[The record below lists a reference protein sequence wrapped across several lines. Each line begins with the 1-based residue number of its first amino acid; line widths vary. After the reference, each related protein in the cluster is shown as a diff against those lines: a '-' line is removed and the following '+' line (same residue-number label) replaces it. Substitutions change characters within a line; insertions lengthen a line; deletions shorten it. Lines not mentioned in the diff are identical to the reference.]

1 MDQTILGSASHAIK
15 SFHLEH
21 QQIKTMVM
29 VNSSPTTVQY
39 SYDAKNINSTFLAL
53 KSFANFLLFHQ
64 FNNFS
69 PEQKNEPKNV
79 ANCNYHDIDQF
90 QNFLKNVSDYPYVEH
105 LLKPLIRFLL

>member
-1 MDQTILGSASHAIK
+1 
-15 SFHLEH
+15 
-21 QQIKTMVM
+21 M

-39 SYDAKNINSTFLAL
+39 SFDAKNINSTFLAL
-53 KSFANFLLFHQ
+53 KSFANFLLFDQ

-69 PEQKNEPKNV
+69 AEQKNEPKNV

>member
-1 MDQTILGSASHAIK
+1 
-15 SFHLEH
+15 
-21 QQIKTMVM
+21 M

-53 KSFANFLLFHQ
+53 KSFASFLSFDQ

-90 QNFLKNVSDYPYVEH
+90 QNFLKNVRDYPYVEH